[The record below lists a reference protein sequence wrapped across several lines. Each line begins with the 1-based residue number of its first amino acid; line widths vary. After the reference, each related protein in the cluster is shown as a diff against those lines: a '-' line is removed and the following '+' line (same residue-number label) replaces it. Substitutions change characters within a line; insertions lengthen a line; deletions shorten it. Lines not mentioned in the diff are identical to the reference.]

1 MVEPFF
7 GCGPWTAPWKAGCF
21 RAPKAGGDP
30 FWAPDSRSI
39 GFFAGAKLKRIS
51 ADGSALQTLCDA
63 TPGRGGAWNADGVI
77 LFTPAP
83 ASALYQVSA
92 NGGTPRAATELDRN
106 HLEYTHRWPK
116 FLPDGRHFLFFVRD
130 FQPER
135 SGIYVGTLDSKEIH
149 LVVKTTFGA
158 AFVANGTIL
167 YVQNETLFAQAFD
180 IRKLTTTGEPVP
192 LPERVAV
199 NPGSSAALFTA
210 SDNGTVAYYPAVGDG
225 GPFKLAWYSRD
236 GKGSEPLAAGYFYG
250 PALSP
255 DGTRAVV
262 PTIAA
267 DGLSSDLW
275 NYDLVR
281 GTKSRLTS
289 GPGFKIRAVWQSD
302 GQAVIFS
309 AILRD
314 VPHIYRMKSDGTG
327 TPETL
332 LQSDGITE
340 SPWSA
345 CRDDRYLAYTR
356 GLASDYPKTSVWI
369 LSLMGDRQPFP
380 LVQSQF
386 TDSDP
391 AFSPDCKWVAYRSN
405 ESGQWEI
412 YLTHFPDATR
422 RFPVSTKGGRNPHW
436 RGDGKELFYFSPEHQ
451 NMMAVSVEEKGQEIT
466 LGAPHALFSIPS
478 GQPLGNLYDVT
489 SDGQRFLLS
498 TNTSTANVPLTLV
511 VNWDAELKR

>member
-1 MVEPFF
+1 MIAI
-7 GCGPWTAPWKAGCF
+7 GPAQAVGPRAD
-21 RAPKAGGDP
+21 RAPLA
-30 FWAPDSRSI
+30 
-39 GFFAGAKLKRIS
+39 
-51 ADGSALQTLCDA
+51 
-63 TPGRGGAWNADGVI
+63 
-77 LFTPAP
+77 
-83 ASALYQVSA
+83 
-92 NGGTPRAATELDRN
+92 
-106 HLEYTHRWPK
+106 
-116 FLPDGRHFLFFVRD
+116 
-130 FQPER
+130 
-135 SGIYVGTLDSKEIH
+135 
-149 LVVKTTFGA
+149 
-158 AFVANGTIL
+158 VARRLI
-167 YVQNETLFAQAFD
+167 E
-180 IRKLTTTGEPVP
+180 E
-192 LPERVAV
+192 
-199 NPGSSAALFTA
+199 
-210 SDNGTVAYYPAVGDG
+210 
-225 GPFKLAWYSRD
+225 
-236 GKGSEPLAAGYFYG
+236 
-250 PALSP
+250 
-255 DGTRAVV
+255 
-262 PTIAA
+262 
-267 DGLSSDLW
+267 GLSSDLW
-275 NYDLVR
+275 NCDLVR

-405 ESGQWEI
+405 ESGQREI

-498 TNTSTANVPLTLV
+498 ANTSTANVPLTLV